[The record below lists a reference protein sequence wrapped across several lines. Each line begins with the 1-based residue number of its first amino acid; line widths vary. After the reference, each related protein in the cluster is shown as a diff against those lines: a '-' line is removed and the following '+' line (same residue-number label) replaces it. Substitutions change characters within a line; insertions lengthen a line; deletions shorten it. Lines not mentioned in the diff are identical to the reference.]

1 MVKRILGK
9 LDLSFVIPAYNEEG
23 LIEDALGTLDEAVKS
38 KKLQYE
44 IVVVDDG
51 SEDKT
56 LSKAMTYA
64 SKNGHVKVVSY
75 TKNLGKGYAVK
86 KGFMQAVGEVVIF
99 VDSDLDI
106 NLKGISRYVEALQH
120 GDIVIASKWHP
131 QSVVEMPL
139 VRRLLSRSF
148 NLLVRLLTGVKL
160 RDTQAGLKA
169 MKKSALKNVFPRLSV
184 ERYAF
189 DVELLIVAKL
199 YGLKVVEM
207 PVNLQMQALF
217 SLREMCR
224 MFIDLLGIAYRLR
237 VTHWYRK
244 PLAYND
250 DPVEVADY

>member
-1 MVKRILGK
+1 
-9 LDLSFVIPAYNEEG
+9 
-23 LIEDALGTLDEAVKS
+23 
-38 KKLQYE
+38 
-44 IVVVDDG
+44 
-51 SEDKT
+51 
-56 LSKAMTYA
+56 MTYA

-75 TKNLGKGYAVK
+75 SKNLGKGYAVK

-106 NLKGISRYVEALQH
+106 NLKGISRYVEALRH

-139 VRRLLSRSF
+139 VRRLLSRGF
-148 NLLVRLLTGVKL
+148 NLLVRLLTGARL

-169 MKKSALKNVFPRLSV
+169 MKKSALEKVFPRLSV

-189 DVELLIVAKL
+189 DVELLIVANL

-207 PVNLQMQALF
+207 PVDLQVQALF

-250 DPVEVADY
+250 EPVEVADY

>member
-1 MVKRILGK
+1 MVKRILSK
-9 LDLSFVIPAYNEEG
+9 LDLSFVIPAYNEECS
-23 LIEDALGTLDEAVKS
+23 IEDALGTLDEAVKS

-51 SEDKT
+51 SEDET
-56 LSKAMTYA
+56 LLKAMTYA

-75 TKNLGKGYAVK
+75 TKNAGKGYAVK
-86 KGFMQAVGEVVIF
+86 AGFMRTAGEVVIF
-99 VDSDLDI
+99 ADSDLDI
-106 NLKGISRYVEALQH
+106 DLRIISRYVEALQH

-139 VRRLLSRSF
+139 VRRLLSRGF
-148 NLLVRLLTGVKL
+148 NLLVRLLTGARL
-160 RDTQAGLKA
+160 RDTQVGLKA
-169 MKKSALKNVFPRLSV
+169 MKKSALKKVFPRLSV
-184 ERYAF
+184 KRYAF

-207 PVNLQMQALF
+207 PVDLQVQALF

-237 VTHWYRK
+237 VTHWYGK

-250 DPVEVADY
+250 EVADY